1 MKAIVRRLE
10 HVERY
15 RALVAPVGYDARA
28 VLLVRLT
35 AIAERLRA
43 GRKWPPEPG
52 PTMEQVRQRLMQ
64 ALARP

>member
-10 HVERY
+10 HLERY
-15 RALVAPVGYDARA
+15 RALVAAVGYDARA

-35 AIAERLRA
+35 AIADRMRA
-43 GRKWPPEPG
+43 SGNWPPEPR
-52 PTMEQVRQRLMQ
+52 PTAEQVRQRLMQ